1 MGGNVRETRDR
12 APSAH
17 LARRLFFLGGMSFT
31 VVMNRVQTDF
41 MQMPELE
48 LTLGQAVRMWTLGL
62 DDCRCV
68 IDALVDSGFLA
79 WTPRRTIVRQ
89 GRPGAMRLRSQAS
102 DISVH
107 GGGWSDNSVL
117 TA

>member
-1 MGGNVRETRDR
+1 MGAT
-12 APSAH
+12 SARV
-17 LARRLFFLGGMSFT
+17 ARRLLFPGGMSFT
-31 VVMNRVQTDF
+31 VVMNRVRTDF

-48 LTLGQAVRMWTLGL
+48 LTLGQAVRMWRVGL

-79 WTPRRTIVRQ
+79 WTPRRTIVRC
-89 GRPGAMRLRSQAS
+89 GRPGALRFRSQAS
-102 DISVH
+102 DISVPS
-107 GGGWSDNSVL
+107 GRWADNSVL

>member
-1 MGGNVRETRDR
+1 
-12 APSAH
+12 
-17 LARRLFFLGGMSFT
+17 MSFT

-68 IDALVDSGFLA
+68 IDALVDAGFLA
-79 WTPRRTIVRQ
+79 WTPTPASQIWTSKRGATTLLSTSRR
-89 GRPGAMRLRSQAS
+89 PSL
-102 DISVH
+102 
-107 GGGWSDNSVL
+107 
-117 TA
+117 